1 LLRKDLYLCSV
12 NQLYMDDICIVKEVY
27 KLLYQ
32 FEKDFSERHKV
43 TINDAMVLC
52 CLKNGEEKSAGDIC
66 EFVGLSNSRVS
77 KVLCTVEEMGY
88 IQRRLG
94 SNDKR
99 QMFFSLTESG
109 KKKVDSMKGQS
120 LHFSEFLKTISKQ
133 CSV

>member
-1 LLRKDLYLCSV
+1 MYLCTITRI
-12 NQLYMDDICIVKEVY
+12 MDDICVIKEVY

-32 FEKDFSERHKV
+32 FEKDFAETHQV

-66 EFVGLSNSRVS
+66 DFVGLSNSRVS

-94 SNDKR
+94 SVDKR

-109 KKKVDSMKGQS
+109 KQKVETMKGQS
-120 LHFSEFLKTISKQ
+120 LHFSDFLRKVSKQ
-133 CSV
+133 CTT